1 MKFAVSTK
9 NCARAPMADLPQGGS
24 SAISR
29 REDEVLEE
37 QRTRL
42 QQKSSLSRYAIEE
55 YDAGENDW
63 SVSYTDMVTLLMIFF
78 AVLSSFNIRNNNPP
92 PSGADTS
99 ITQVAPKTPKTVFD
113 GQGTTVADFG
123 VPANLDN
130 TVSQYD
136 DPEAVT
142 GTTHAAPTGEGE
154 GGPKDATK
162 PAEPPKPAENKEN
175 KELADKL
182 QALVQKDQLA
192 GQVQVISAGDTV
204 TLRISDKILF
214 ASGRAGLEAS
224 GLALVGKLSSVLKEA
239 GGDIS
244 IEGHTDSVPISTPQF
259 PSNWELSS
267 ARAAT
272 VLRQFM
278 VLGLPATKMR
288 AIGYADTKPVAS
300 EISEEAKAKNR
311 RVEIVISS
319 RAP

>member
-1 MKFAVSTK
+1 MKFAASTK
-9 NCARAPMADLPQGGS
+9 RCARAPMADLPQGSG
-24 SAISR
+24 ATR
-29 REDEVLEE
+29 READALEE

-42 QQKSSLSRYAIEE
+42 QQKSSSARYHIED

-92 PSGADTS
+92 PSGAETS

-123 VPANLDN
+123 VPANMDN
-130 TVSQYD
+130 TASEYD
-136 DPEAVT
+136 DPDAIS
-142 GTTHAAPTGEGE
+142 GTTHPAPTGEGE
-154 GGPKDATK
+154 GGPKDVVK
-162 PAEPPKPAENKEN
+162 NVEPPKPVENKEN
-175 KELADKL
+175 QDLANKL
-182 QALVQKDQLA
+182 QALVQKDQLG

-214 ASGRAGLEAS
+214 ASGRAGIEAS
-224 GLALVGKLSSVLKEA
+224 GLALVGKLSGVLKDS

-244 IEGHTDSVPISTPQF
+244 IEGHTDNVPISTPQF

-272 VLRQFM
+272 VLRQLM
-278 VLGLPATKMR
+278 QLGLPAAKMR

-300 EISEEAKAKNR
+300 ENSDAAKAKNR